1 MAASSPTGT
10 RRSCATT
17 RSCARRTAATGRAV
31 PSTSRTSTMP
41 DLLEPLQYA
50 FVQLALL
57 AAVLVALV
65 CASVGVFVVLRGL
78 AFLGDAIAHAAFPGV
93 VIAFLL
99 KINIVIGGSVAA
111 VLSALA
117 IGAVARRSGLKE
129 DTAIG
134 VVFSGM
140 FALGIVLF
148 SSIRTYTGDLLGIL
162 FGDVLGVATDQLV
175 VGSVTAAI
183 VLVALWI
190 IWRQLV
196 FVSFDPIGAA
206 AAGLNTLRY
215 DTLLLGLIGLAIAV
229 SVQIVG
235 VVLVVAMLVTP
246 AATARLIAQDLRTL
260 VVVAL
265 LVAVGS
271 SVAGIWLSYYVNAA
285 SGGTIVLVATT
296 LFGVVWTVRSVARS
310 RV

>member
-1 MAASSPTGT
+1 
-10 RRSCATT
+10 
-17 RSCARRTAATGRAV
+17 
-31 PSTSRTSTMP
+31 MP

-50 FVQLALL
+50 FVQRALL

-99 KINIVIGGSVAA
+99 KLNIVIGGSIAA
-111 VLSALA
+111 VASALA

-140 FALGIVLF
+140 FAVGIVLF

-162 FGDVLGVATDQLV
+162 FGDVLGVSADQLALAAI
-175 VGSVTAAI
+175 TAAV
-183 VLVALWI
+183 VLVTLWV

-196 FVSFDPIGAA
+196 FVSFDPVGAA

-246 AATARLIAQDLRTL
+246 AATARLLAQDLRAL
-260 VVVAL
+260 VVGAL
-265 LVAVGS
+265 LVAVLS

-296 LFGVVWTVRSVARS
+296 LFGLVWTWRTVGRS
-310 RV
+310 RVAAG

>member
-1 MAASSPTGT
+1 
-10 RRSCATT
+10 
-17 RSCARRTAATGRAV
+17 
-31 PSTSRTSTMP
+31 MP

-50 FVQLALL
+50 FVQRALL

-93 VIAFLL
+93 VIAFLM
-99 KINIVIGGSVAA
+99 KINIVIGGSIAA
-111 VLSALA
+111 VASALA

-140 FALGIVLF
+140 FAIGIVLF

-162 FGDVLGVATDQLV
+162 FGDVLGVAADQLV
-175 VGSVTAAI
+175 LAAITAAI
-183 VLVALWI
+183 VLVGLWM

-246 AATARLIAQDLRTL
+246 AATARLLAQDLRALVIGAL
-260 VVVAL
+260 VV
-265 LVAVGS
+265 AVLS
-271 SVAGIWLSYYVNAA
+271 SIAGIWLSYYVNAA

-296 LFGVVWTVRSVARS
+296 LFALVWVARSVARG
-310 RV
+310 RVAAR

>member
-1 MAASSPTGT
+1 
-10 RRSCATT
+10 
-17 RSCARRTAATGRAV
+17 
-31 PSTSRTSTMP
+31 MP
-41 DLLEPLQYA
+41 DLLQPLQYA
-50 FVQLALL
+50 FVQRALL

-93 VIAFLL
+93 VIAFLM
-99 KINIVIGGSVAA
+99 KINIVIGGSIAA
-111 VLSALA
+111 VASALA

-140 FALGIVLF
+140 FAVGIVLF

-162 FGDVLGVATDQLV
+162 FGDVLGVAADQLV
-175 VGSVTAAI
+175 LAAVTAAV
-183 VLVALWI
+183 VLVGLWI

-246 AATARLIAQDLRTL
+246 AATARLLAQDLRAL
-260 VVVAL
+260 VVGAL
-265 LVAVGS
+265 VVAVVS
-271 SVAGIWLSYYVNAA
+271 SIAGIWLSYYVNAA

-296 LFGVVWTVRSVARS
+296 LFALVWVARSVARGRIAAS
-310 RV
+310 

>member
-1 MAASSPTGT
+1 
-10 RRSCATT
+10 
-17 RSCARRTAATGRAV
+17 
-31 PSTSRTSTMP
+31 MP

-50 FVQLALL
+50 FVQRALL

-99 KINIVIGGSVAA
+99 KVNIVLGGSVAA

-175 VGSVTAAI
+175 VGSVTAAL
-183 VLVALWI
+183 VLAALWI

-246 AATARLIAQDLRTL
+246 AATARLVAQDLRTL
-260 VVVAL
+260 VAVAL

-285 SGGTIVLVATT
+285 SGGTIVLVATM
-296 LFGVVWTVRSVARS
+296 LFAVVWIVRSVARS
-310 RV
+310 RVAAA

>member
-1 MAASSPTGT
+1 
-10 RRSCATT
+10 
-17 RSCARRTAATGRAV
+17 
-31 PSTSRTSTMP
+31 MP

-50 FVQLALL
+50 FVQRALL
-57 AAVLVALV
+57 AAVLVAVV

-99 KINIVIGGSVAA
+99 KLNIVIGGSIAA
-111 VLSALA
+111 VASALA

-140 FALGIVLF
+140 FAVGIVLF

-162 FGDVLGVATDQLV
+162 FGDVLGVSADQLALAAI
-175 VGSVTAAI
+175 TAAV
-183 VLVALWI
+183 VLVTLWV

-196 FVSFDPIGAA
+196 FVSFDPVGAA

-246 AATARLIAQDLRTL
+246 AATARLLAQDLRAL
-260 VVVAL
+260 VVGAL
-265 LVAVGS
+265 LVAVLS

-296 LFGVVWTVRSVARS
+296 LFGLVWTWRTVGRS
-310 RV
+310 RVAAG

>member
-1 MAASSPTGT
+1 
-10 RRSCATT
+10 
-17 RSCARRTAATGRAV
+17 
-31 PSTSRTSTMP
+31 MP

-50 FVQLALL
+50 FVQRALL

-93 VIAFLL
+93 VIAFLM
-99 KINIVIGGSVAA
+99 KINIVIGGSIAA
-111 VLSALA
+111 VASALV

-140 FALGIVLF
+140 FAVGIVLF

-162 FGDVLGVATDQLV
+162 FGDVLGVAADQLV
-175 VGSVTAAI
+175 LAAITAAV
-183 VLVALWI
+183 VLVGLWI

-206 AAGLNTLRY
+206 AAGLNPLRY
-215 DTLLLGLIGLAIAV
+215 DTLLLGLIGLSIAV

-246 AATARLIAQDLRTL
+246 AATARLLAQDLRALVIGAL
-260 VVVAL
+260 VV
-265 LVAVGS
+265 AVVS
-271 SVAGIWLSYYVNAA
+271 SIAGIWLSYYVNAA

-296 LFGVVWTVRSVARS
+296 VFGLVWIARSVARG
-310 RV
+310 RVAAG

>member
-1 MAASSPTGT
+1 
-10 RRSCATT
+10 
-17 RSCARRTAATGRAV
+17 
-31 PSTSRTSTMP
+31 MP

-50 FVQLALL
+50 FVQRALV

-99 KINIVIGGSVAA
+99 KINIVIGGSIAA
-111 VLSALA
+111 VASALA

-140 FALGIVLF
+140 FAVGIVLF

-162 FGDVLGVATDQLV
+162 FGDVLGVSADQLV
-175 VGSVTAAI
+175 LAAITAAV

-246 AATARLIAQDLRTL
+246 AATARLLAQDLRAL
-260 VVVAL
+260 VVGAL
-265 LVAVGS
+265 VVAVVS
-271 SVAGIWLSYYVNAA
+271 SIAGIWISYYVNAA

-296 LFGVVWTVRSVARS
+296 LFGVIWTVRSVARS
-310 RV
+310 RAAAA

>member
-1 MAASSPTGT
+1 
-10 RRSCATT
+10 
-17 RSCARRTAATGRAV
+17 
-31 PSTSRTSTMP
+31 MP
-41 DLLEPLQYA
+41 DLLAPLQYA
-50 FVQLALL
+50 FVQRALL

-111 VLSALA
+111 VASALA

-140 FALGIVLF
+140 FAVGIVLF

-162 FGDVLGVATDQLV
+162 FGDVLGVAADQLLLAAI
-175 VGSVTAAI
+175 TAAV
-183 VLVALWI
+183 VLLGLWI

-246 AATARLIAQDLRTL
+246 AATARLLAQDLRALIIGAL
-260 VVVAL
+260 VV
-265 LVAVGS
+265 AVVS
-271 SVAGIWLSYYVNAA
+271 SIAGIWLSYYVNAA

-296 LFGVVWTVRSVARS
+296 LFGLVWIARGVARS
-310 RV
+310 RVAAR

>member
-1 MAASSPTGT
+1 
-10 RRSCATT
+10 
-17 RSCARRTAATGRAV
+17 
-31 PSTSRTSTMP
+31 MP

-50 FVQLALL
+50 FVQRALA

-93 VIAFLL
+93 VIAFML
-99 KINIVIGGSVAA
+99 KVNVVIGGSVAA

-148 SSIRTYTGDLLGIL
+148 SSIRSYTGDLLGIL
-162 FGDVLGVATDQLV
+162 FGDVLGVTADQLA
-175 VGSVTAAI
+175 VGAVTAAV
-183 VLVALWI
+183 VLLALWI

-246 AATARLIAQDLRTL
+246 AATARLVAQDIRTL
-260 VVVAL
+260 VIVAL
-265 LVAVGS
+265 LVAVCS
-271 SVAGIWLSYYVNAA
+271 AIAGIWLSYYVNAA
-285 SGGTIVLVATT
+285 SGGTIVLVATS
-296 LFGVVWTVRSVARS
+296 LFAVVWTVRSVARS
-310 RV
+310 RVAAG

>member
-1 MAASSPTGT
+1 
-10 RRSCATT
+10 
-17 RSCARRTAATGRAV
+17 
-31 PSTSRTSTMP
+31 MP

-50 FVQLALL
+50 FVQRALV

-175 VGSVTAAI
+175 VGGVTAAF

-246 AATARLIAQDLRTL
+246 AATARLVAEDLRTL
-260 VVVAL
+260 VIVAL
-265 LVAVGS
+265 AVAVGS
-271 SVAGIWLSYYVNAA
+271 SIAGIWLSYYVNAA

-296 LFGVVWTVRSVARS
+296 LFGAVWTVRSVARS
-310 RV
+310 RVAAG

>member
-1 MAASSPTGT
+1 
-10 RRSCATT
+10 
-17 RSCARRTAATGRAV
+17 
-31 PSTSRTSTMP
+31 MP

-50 FVQLALL
+50 FVQRALL

-99 KINIVIGGSVAA
+99 KVNIVIGGSVAA

-148 SSIRTYTGDLLGIL
+148 SSIRSYTGDLLGIL
-162 FGDVLGVATDQLV
+162 FGDVLGVTADQLAVGAVSAAV
-175 VGSVTAAI
+175 V
-183 VLVALWI
+183 LLALWI
-190 IWRQLV
+190 MWRQLV

-260 VVVAL
+260 VIAAL
-265 LVAVGS
+265 VLAVGS
-271 SVAGIWLSYYVNAA
+271 SIAGIWLSYYVNAA

-296 LFGVVWTVRSVARS
+296 LFAVVWTARSVARS
-310 RV
+310 RAAAT

>member
-1 MAASSPTGT
+1 
-10 RRSCATT
+10 
-17 RSCARRTAATGRAV
+17 
-31 PSTSRTSTMP
+31 MP

-50 FVQLALL
+50 FVQRALI

-99 KINIVIGGSVAA
+99 KVNIVLGGSVAA

-162 FGDVLGVATDQLV
+162 FGDVLGVSADQLV
-175 VGSVTAAI
+175 VGSATAAI
-183 VLVALWI
+183 VLAALWI

-246 AATARLIAQDLRTL
+246 AATARLVARDLRTL
-260 VVVAL
+260 VITAL

-296 LFGVVWTVRSVARS
+296 LFAVVWTVRSVMRS
-310 RV
+310 RVAAA

>member
-1 MAASSPTGT
+1 M
-10 RRSCATT
+10 
-17 RSCARRTAATGRAV
+17 AATGPAV
-31 PSTSRTSTMP
+31 RSTSPTSTMP

-50 FVQLALL
+50 FVQRALA

-99 KINIVIGGSVAA
+99 KVNLVIGGSVAA

-148 SSIRTYTGDLLGIL
+148 SSIRSYTGDLLGIL
-162 FGDVLGVATDQLV
+162 FGDVLGVTADQLT
-175 VGSVTAAI
+175 VGAVTAAV
-183 VLVALWI
+183 VLLALWI

-206 AAGLNTLRY
+206 AAGLNTLR
-215 DTLLLGLIGLAIAV
+215 
-229 SVQIVG
+229 

-246 AATARLIAQDLRTL
+246 AATARLVSQDLRTL

-271 SVAGIWLSYYVNAA
+271 SVTGIWLSYYVNAA

-296 LFGVVWTVRSVARS
+296 LFGLVWTVRSVARS
-310 RV
+310 RAAPA

>member
-1 MAASSPTGT
+1 M
-10 RRSCATT
+10 
-17 RSCARRTAATGRAV
+17 
-31 PSTSRTSTMP
+31 STMP
-41 DLLEPLQYA
+41 DLLEPLQYE
-50 FVQLALL
+50 FVQRALL

-93 VIAFLL
+93 VIAFLM
-99 KINIVIGGSVAA
+99 KINIVIGGSIAA
-111 VLSALA
+111 VASALA
-117 IGAVARRSGLKE
+117 IGAVARRSCLKE

-140 FALGIVLF
+140 FAIGIVLF

-162 FGDVLGVATDQLV
+162 FGDVLGVAADQLV
-175 VGSVTAAI
+175 LAAVTAAV
-183 VLVALWI
+183 VLVGLWI

-215 DTLLLGLIGLAIAV
+215 DTLLLGLIGLSIAV

-246 AATARLIAQDLRTL
+246 AATARLLAQDLRALVIGAL
-260 VVVAL
+260 VV
-265 LVAVGS
+265 AVVS
-271 SVAGIWLSYYVNAA
+271 SIAGIWLSYYVNAA

-296 LFGVVWTVRSVARS
+296 LFGVVWVARSVARG
-310 RV
+310 RVAAG

>member
-1 MAASSPTGT
+1 M
-10 RRSCATT
+10 
-17 RSCARRTAATGRAV
+17 
-31 PSTSRTSTMP
+31 STMP

-50 FVQLALL
+50 FVQRALL

-93 VIAFLL
+93 VIAFLM
-99 KINIVIGGSVAA
+99 KINIVIGGSIAA
-111 VLSALA
+111 VASALV

-140 FALGIVLF
+140 FAVGIVLF

-162 FGDVLGVATDQLV
+162 FGDVLGVAADQLTLAA
-175 VGSVTAAI
+175 VTAAV
-183 VLVALWI
+183 VLVGLWI

-246 AATARLIAQDLRTL
+246 AATARLLAQDLRAL
-260 VVVAL
+260 VVGAL
-265 LVAVGS
+265 VVAVVS
-271 SVAGIWLSYYVNAA
+271 SIAGIWLSYYVNAA

-296 LFGVVWTVRSVARS
+296 LFGFVWIARGVARG
-310 RV
+310 RVAAG

>member
-1 MAASSPTGT
+1 
-10 RRSCATT
+10 
-17 RSCARRTAATGRAV
+17 
-31 PSTSRTSTMP
+31 MP

-50 FVQLALL
+50 FVQRALV

-99 KINIVIGGSVAA
+99 KINIVIGGSIAA
-111 VLSALA
+111 VASALA

-140 FALGIVLF
+140 FAVGIVLF

-162 FGDVLGVATDQLV
+162 FGDVLGVAADQLV
-175 VGSVTAAI
+175 LAAI
-183 VLVALWI
+183 TAGVVLVGLWI

-246 AATARLIAQDLRTL
+246 AATARLLAQDLRAL
-260 VVVAL
+260 VIGAL
-265 LVAVGS
+265 AIAVIS
-271 SVAGIWLSYYVNAA
+271 SIAGIWLSYYVNAA

-296 LFGVVWTVRSVARS
+296 LFGLVWIARSVARG
-310 RV
+310 RVAAS

>member
-1 MAASSPTGT
+1 
-10 RRSCATT
+10 
-17 RSCARRTAATGRAV
+17 
-31 PSTSRTSTMP
+31 MP

-50 FVQLALL
+50 FVQRALL
-57 AAVLVALV
+57 AAVLVAVV

-99 KINIVIGGSVAA
+99 KLNIVIGGSIAA
-111 VLSALA
+111 VASALA

-140 FALGIVLF
+140 FAVGIVLF

-162 FGDVLGVATDQLV
+162 FGDVLGVSADQLALAAI
-175 VGSVTAAI
+175 TAAV
-183 VLVALWI
+183 VLVTLWV

-196 FVSFDPIGAA
+196 FVSFDPVGAA

-246 AATARLIAQDLRTL
+246 AATARLLAQDLRAL
-260 VVVAL
+260 VVGAL
-265 LVAVGS
+265 LVAVLS

-296 LFGVVWTVRSVARS
+296 LFGLVWTWRTVGRIRVAAG
-310 RV
+310 

>member
-1 MAASSPTGT
+1 
-10 RRSCATT
+10 
-17 RSCARRTAATGRAV
+17 
-31 PSTSRTSTMP
+31 MP

-50 FVQLALL
+50 FVQRALL

-99 KINIVIGGSVAA
+99 KLNIVIGGSVAA

-140 FALGIVLF
+140 FAVGIVLF

-162 FGDVLGVATDQLV
+162 FGDVLGVSADQLL
-175 VGSVTAAI
+175 VGAVTAAVI
-183 VLVALWI
+183 VLALWI

-246 AATARLIAQDLRTL
+246 AATARLVAQDLRTL

-285 SGGTIVLVATT
+285 SGGTIVLVATA

-310 RV
+310 RVAAT

>member
-1 MAASSPTGT
+1 
-10 RRSCATT
+10 
-17 RSCARRTAATGRAV
+17 
-31 PSTSRTSTMP
+31 MP

-50 FVQLALL
+50 FVQRALV

-99 KINIVIGGSVAA
+99 KINIVIGGSIAA
-111 VLSALA
+111 VASALA

-140 FALGIVLF
+140 FAVGIVLF

-162 FGDVLGVATDQLV
+162 FGDVLGVSADQLV
-175 VGSVTAAI
+175 LAAITAAV
-183 VLVALWI
+183 VLVALWV

-215 DTLLLGLIGLAIAV
+215 DTLLLGLIGLSIAV

-246 AATARLIAQDLRTL
+246 AATARLLAQDLRGL
-260 VVVAL
+260 VVGAL
-265 LVAVGS
+265 VVAVTS
-271 SVAGIWLSYYVNAA
+271 SIAGIWLSYYVNAA

-296 LFGVVWTVRSVARS
+296 LFGLVWTVRTVARS
-310 RV
+310 RAAAA

>member
-1 MAASSPTGT
+1 
-10 RRSCATT
+10 
-17 RSCARRTAATGRAV
+17 
-31 PSTSRTSTMP
+31 MP
-41 DLLEPLQYA
+41 DLFEPLQYA
-50 FVQLALL
+50 FVQRALV

-99 KINIVIGGSVAA
+99 KVNIVIGGSVAA

-140 FALGIVLF
+140 FAVGIVLF

-162 FGDVLGVATDQLV
+162 FGDVLGVSADQLV
-175 VGSVTAAI
+175 VGAVTAAVI
-183 VLVALWI
+183 LLALWS

-246 AATARLIAQDLRTL
+246 AATARLVAQDLRTL
-260 VVVAL
+260 VIVSLV
-265 LVAVGS
+265 VAVGS
-271 SVAGIWLSYYVNAA
+271 SIAGIWLSYYVNAA
-285 SGGTIVLVATT
+285 SGGTIVLVATS
-296 LFGVVWTVRSVARS
+296 LFGVVWTVRSLARS
-310 RV
+310 RVAAV

>member
-1 MAASSPTGT
+1 
-10 RRSCATT
+10 
-17 RSCARRTAATGRAV
+17 
-31 PSTSRTSTMP
+31 MP

-50 FVQLALL
+50 FVQRALL

-99 KINIVIGGSVAA
+99 KINIVIGGSIAA
-111 VLSALA
+111 VASALA

-140 FALGIVLF
+140 FAVGIVLF

-162 FGDVLGVATDQLV
+162 FGDVLGVAADQLV
-175 VGSVTAAI
+175 LATITAAA
-183 VLVALWI
+183 VLVVLWA

-246 AATARLIAQDLRTL
+246 AATARLVAQDLRTL
-260 VVVAL
+260 VAAAL

-310 RV
+310 RVAAA

>member
-1 MAASSPTGT
+1 M
-10 RRSCATT
+10 
-17 RSCARRTAATGRAV
+17 
-31 PSTSRTSTMP
+31 STMP
-41 DLLEPLQYA
+41 DLLEPLRYE
-50 FVQLALL
+50 FVHRALL

-93 VIAFLL
+93 VIAFLM
-99 KINIVIGGSVAA
+99 KINIVIGGSIAA
-111 VLSALA
+111 VASALA

-140 FALGIVLF
+140 FAIGIVLF

-162 FGDVLGVATDQLV
+162 FGDVLGVAADQLV
-175 VGSVTAAI
+175 LAAATAAV
-183 VLVALWI
+183 VLVGLWI

-215 DTLLLGLIGLAIAV
+215 DTLLLGLIGLSIAV

-246 AATARLIAQDLRTL
+246 AATARLLAQDLRALVIGAL
-260 VVVAL
+260 VV
-265 LVAVGS
+265 AVVS
-271 SVAGIWLSYYVNAA
+271 SIAGIWLSYYVNAA

-296 LFGVVWTVRSVARS
+296 LFGVVWVARSVARG
-310 RV
+310 RVAAS